1 MKNDIDALLEAM
13 FRNGK
18 LNLKGTSEKKPAPPE
33 QSKPVSLEWDPLENS
48 RQARQALDA
57 VEQGSAGISE
67 ALQKNLEQ
75 LARDAEA
82 EMKGLEQR
90 LRQDGVADA
99 SAGNAGS
106 EKDLEAAFAAARREA
121 GERRFQVL
129 PLGEDR
135 QC

>member
-82 EMKGLEQR
+82 EMKGLAWQMLPPETP
-90 LRQDGVADA
+90 
-99 SAGNAGS
+99 
-106 EKDLEAAFAAARREA
+106 AARRIWKRPSRRPA
-121 GERRFQVL
+121 GRRGSACWVRRSSF
-129 PLGEDR
+129 PPF
-135 QC
+135 

>member
-82 EMKGLEQR
+82 
-90 LRQDGVADA
+90 
-99 SAGNAGS
+99 
-106 EKDLEAAFAAARREA
+106 
-121 GERRFQVL
+121 
-129 PLGEDR
+129 
-135 QC
+135 